1 MFVCMRTTIHID
13 DSLFAELKV
22 IAARNGTT
30 LTTVLNDALRDSL
43 SRLRNAER
51 PPVNLPVF
59 NGTGVMP
66 GVDLNDSAFLLD
78 LMEEGD
84 GPS

>member
-1 MFVCMRTTIHID
+1 MRITIHID
-13 DSLFAELKV
+13 DNLHAELKD
-22 IAARNGTT
+22 IAARNGKT
-30 LTTVLNDALRDSL
+30 LTAVIIDALRDSL
-43 SRLRNAER
+43 SRRPNEER
-51 PPVNLPVF
+51 LPVNLPVF

-66 GVDLNDSAFLLD
+66 GVNLNNSASLRD